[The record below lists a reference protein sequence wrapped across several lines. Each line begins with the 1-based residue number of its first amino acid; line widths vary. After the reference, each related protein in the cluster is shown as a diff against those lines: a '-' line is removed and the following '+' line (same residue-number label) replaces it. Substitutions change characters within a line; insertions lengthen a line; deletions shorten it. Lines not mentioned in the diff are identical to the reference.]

1 MKIFYAGSSGLRNF
15 PEFVALTLVDEVQ
28 MNYYD
33 SNTRRVEPKQDWV
46 KNAVDPQFWD
56 RNTQIR
62 LGHQQTFKGNIDIL
76 KPRFNQTGGLFMIH
90 FLLKKCCLYFHPVF

>member
-1 MKIFYAGSSGLRNF
+1 MKIFYTGSSGVRNF

-46 KNAVDPQFWD
+46 KNAVDPDFWD

-62 LGHQQTFKGNIDIL
+62 LGIQQTFKANIEIL
-76 KPRFNQTGGLFMIH
+76 KPRFNQTGGLFIFH
-90 FLLKKCCLYFHPVF
+90 FVFSSCILARRC